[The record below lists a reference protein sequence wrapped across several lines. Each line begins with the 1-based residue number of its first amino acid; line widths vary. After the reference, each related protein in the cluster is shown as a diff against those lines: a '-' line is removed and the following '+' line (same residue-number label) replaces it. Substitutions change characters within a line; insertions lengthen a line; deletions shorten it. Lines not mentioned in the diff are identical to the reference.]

1 MQEIM
6 QYTTYGIALIG
17 GLAFLVAIIVQV
29 LKELPKLK
37 KIPTSVVALVV
48 SLILCPVT
56 LIALCT
62 WYAVKITWY
71 YVMAA
76 LLGAFPVYL
85 VATGGWEAIIIQNLR
100 GMSTG
105 GDSRDVRGSHG
116 VLFISSGNW

>member
-56 LIALCT
+56 LIAL
-62 WYAVKITWY
+62 
-71 YVMAA
+71 
-76 LLGAFPVYL
+76 
-85 VATGGWEAIIIQNLR
+85 
-100 GMSTG
+100 
-105 GDSRDVRGSHG
+105 
-116 VLFISSGNW
+116 

>member
-62 WYAVKITWY
+62 WYAIKITWY

-85 VATGGWEAIIIQNLR
+85 VATGGWEKIKGIWDRTQYKR
-100 GMSTG
+100 K
-105 GDSRDVRGSHG
+105 DQ
-116 VLFISSGNW
+116 

>member
-62 WYAVKITWY
+62 WYAVKS
-71 YVMAA
+71 
-76 LLGAFPVYL
+76 
-85 VATGGWEAIIIQNLR
+85 R
-100 GMSTG
+100 GIMLWQHCS
-105 GDSRDVRGSHG
+105 
-116 VLFISSGNW
+116 VLFRCISLRQEDGKK

>member
-56 LIALCT
+56 LIALC
-62 WYAVKITWY
+62 
-71 YVMAA
+71 
-76 LLGAFPVYL
+76 
-85 VATGGWEAIIIQNLR
+85 R
-100 GMSTG
+100 RCS
-105 GDSRDVRGSHG
+105 
-116 VLFISSGNW
+116 VLFRCISLQQEDGKK

>member
-37 KIPTSVVALVV
+37 KIPT
-48 SLILCPVT
+48 
-56 LIALCT
+56 

-85 VATGGWEAIIIQNLR
+85 VATGGWEKIKGIWDRTQYKKK
-100 GMSTG
+100 
-105 GDSRDVRGSHG
+105 DQ
-116 VLFISSGNW
+116 

>member
-62 WYAVKITWY
+62 WYANTKRKINETNR
-71 YVMAA
+71 
-76 LLGAFPVYL
+76 PYL
-85 VATGGWEAIIIQNLR
+85 EKRSNFYT
-100 GMSTG
+100 
-105 GDSRDVRGSHG
+105 H
-116 VLFISSGNW
+116 VLSK

>member
-62 WYAVKITWY
+62 MVCRKNHVVLCYGSTARCFSGVSQ
-71 YVMAA
+71 
-76 LLGAFPVYL
+76 
-85 VATGGWEAIIIQNLR
+85 VATGGWERIKGIWDRTQYKR
-100 GMSTG
+100 K
-105 GDSRDVRGSHG
+105 DQ
-116 VLFISSGNW
+116 

>member
-1 MQEIM
+1 MQAIM

-37 KIPTSVVALVV
+37 KIPTSVVALMV
-48 SLILCPVT
+48 SLILCLVT

-71 YVMAA
+71 YVISA

-85 VATGGWEAIIIQNLR
+85 VATGGWKKIKGIWDRTQYKKK
-100 GMSTG
+100 
-105 GDSRDVRGSHG
+105 DQ
-116 VLFISSGNW
+116 

>member
-56 LIALCT
+56 LI
-62 WYAVKITWY
+62 TWY

-85 VATGGWEAIIIQNLR
+85 VATGGWEKIKGIWDRTQYKKK
-100 GMSTG
+100 
-105 GDSRDVRGSHG
+105 DQ
-116 VLFISSGNW
+116 

>member
-62 WYAVKITWY
+62 WYAV
-71 YVMAA
+71 
-76 LLGAFPVYL
+76 
-85 VATGGWEAIIIQNLR
+85 ATGGWEKIKGIWDRTQYKKK
-100 GMSTG
+100 
-105 GDSRDVRGSHG
+105 DQ
-116 VLFISSGNW
+116 

>member
-71 YVMAA
+71 YVI
-76 LLGAFPVYL
+76 GAFPVYL
-85 VATGGWEAIIIQNLR
+85 VATGGWEKIKGIWDRTQYKKK
-100 GMSTG
+100 
-105 GDSRDVRGSHG
+105 DQ
-116 VLFISSGNW
+116 

>member
-17 GLAFLVAIIVQV
+17 WLAFLVAIIVQV

-62 WYAVKITWY
+62 WYGVKITWY

-85 VATGGWEAIIIQNLR
+85 VATGGWERIKGIWDRTQYKR
-100 GMSTG
+100 K
-105 GDSRDVRGSHG
+105 DQ
-116 VLFISSGNW
+116 

>member
-76 LLGAFPVYL
+76 RCFSGVSRCDRRMGKNKRNLGSNTIQKERSMKQTDITLL
-85 VATGGWEAIIIQNLR
+85 TI
-100 GMSTG
+100 
-105 GDSRDVRGSHG
+105 
-116 VLFISSGNW
+116 

>member
-29 LKELPKLK
+29 LKELK

-85 VATGGWEAIIIQNLR
+85 VATGGWEKIKGIWDRTQYKKK
-100 GMSTG
+100 
-105 GDSRDVRGSHG
+105 DQ
-116 VLFISSGNW
+116 

>member
-56 LIALCT
+56 MIVLCT

-85 VATGGWEAIIIQNLR
+85 VATGGWEKIKGIWDRTQYKKK
-100 GMSTG
+100 
-105 GDSRDVRGSHG
+105 DQ
-116 VLFISSGNW
+116 

>member
-62 WYAVKITWY
+62 WYAVKITWR
-71 YVMAA
+71 MGKNKRNLGSNTIQKERSMKQTDIT
-76 LLGAFPVYL
+76 LL
-85 VATGGWEAIIIQNLR
+85 TI
-100 GMSTG
+100 
-105 GDSRDVRGSHG
+105 
-116 VLFISSGNW
+116 